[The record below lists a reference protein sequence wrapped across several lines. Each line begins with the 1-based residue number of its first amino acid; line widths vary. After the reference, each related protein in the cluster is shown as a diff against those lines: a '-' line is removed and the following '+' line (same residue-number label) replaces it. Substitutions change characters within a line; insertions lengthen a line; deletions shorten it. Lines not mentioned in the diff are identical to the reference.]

1 MNLKKR
7 KIKKAIPLPLLLITI
22 FIIYF
27 VFSIHGL
34 AIDEYA
40 LKSTIIFKICKYTQ
54 WPQSPDKNKPFS
66 ISILG
71 KTTPGKE
78 IKIPWEKIDNRRVII
93 RKIRNLSEIGG
104 SEVLFIASSE
114 AFRIDSILDYIGNK
128 PVLTVGD
135 TREFGEKGV
144 IINLYIHN
152 DSVGFE
158 INYEASKKAALQIN
172 SQLCTIGR
180 LIRTKKSFQKDV
192 ED

>member
-22 FIIYF
+22 FIIYSG
-27 VFSIHGL
+27 FSIPGL

-40 LKSTIIFKICKYTQ
+40 LKSTIIFRICKYTQ
-54 WPQSPDKNKPFS
+54 WPQNPDKNKPFT

-78 IKIPWEKIDNRRVII
+78 IKVPWEKIDNRRVII
-93 RKIRNLSEIGG
+93 RKIRNLSEIKD

-114 AFRIDSILDYIGNK
+114 AYRIESILDYIGNK

-135 TREFGEKGV
+135 TRGFGEQGV

-152 DSVGFE
+152 DSIGFE
-158 INYEASKKAALQIN
+158 INYDASKKAKLQIH
-172 SQLCTIGR
+172 SQLYAIGR
-180 LIRTKKSFQKDV
+180 LIRTKKPFQ
-192 ED
+192 EDIEN